1 MAPFALRLERPEL
14 VRIFYISFLSV
25 LVGIGGGIL
34 AFAIYYL
41 IYLTTNLFF
50 FHRLSFA
57 AAEPDIQKVGPWVVL
72 IVAAG
77 GLMVA
82 LIAYLF
88 NLPQV
93 IGHGVPETVEAVHLN
108 RGRFRA
114 RMMILKPLASAF
126 SIGTGGPLGAE
137 GPIVQTCG
145 VLGSFI
151 GQSLRITTYER
162 RVLLACGA
170 TAGLAAA
177 FNVPYAAVIF
187 ALELLVLELKLTS
200 FVPLIIASAT
210 GTVVRHILLGNTARF
225 SASIPSDVFYPA
237 LIPLVIVVGLLAG
250 MIAIFIIKVHEGIE
264 QKLEHS
270 RLPKFWFPVMG
281 GAVVGFIALFIPQ
294 VMGVGFIHLNAI
306 LNGKAELSFLLLL
319 FVGKLAAWL
328 IASTMGSSGGT
339 LMPLILIGASLGAA
353 VGKLAS
359 AVIPPTWAN
368 PEILA
373 VVGMMA
379 LFGASM
385 RATFT
390 AILFGFEAVHDF
402 NVIVPLMIGCVVAD
416 LVANL
421 YCRDSL
427 VTHLLKRRGMK
438 LSLEYEADITEE
450 FTVGEIMTREVKT
463 IPADLKLSELLRR
476 INDPSDELYAFDAFP
491 IVDEEGRLVG
501 IISRD
506 DMVRIVKHREH
517 ADRRVIDLARTEV
530 ITATPDM
537 NVHEAMMQMIRH
549 RVGRLPVVDPNDPTK
564 LVGIISRSDVLRCW
578 LRDLEEHT
586 EVEEPV
592 YHLRRFLPLPPRPP
606 SKEKG

>member
-1 MAPFALRLERPEL
+1 MLFSLIRLERPEL
-14 VRIFYISFLSV
+14 VRLIYISLLSA
-25 LVGIGGGIL
+25 LVGVGGGAL
-34 AFAIYYL
+34 AFAVYYL
-41 IYLTTNLFF
+41 IYFVTNLVFF
-50 FHRLSFA
+50 QRLSF
-57 AAEPDIQKVGPWVVL
+57 EPIEPNIQKVGIWVVF

-77 GLMVA
+77 GGLVS
-82 LIAYLF
+82 LLVWLF
-88 NLPQV
+88 RQPQLL
-93 IGHGVPETVEAVHLN
+93 GHGVPETVEAVHLN

-170 TAGLAAA
+170 TAGLAAT

-187 ALELLVLELKLTS
+187 ALELLVLELKLSS
-200 FVPLIIASAT
+200 FIPLIIASAS
-210 GTVVRHILLGNTARF
+210 GTIVRYILLGNQAKF
-225 SASIPSDVFYPA
+225 SVSVSDGINYPN
-237 LIPLVIVVGLLAG
+237 LIPLVIVVGVFAGFLSVLIIKLHNKIETSLEKARPNRLLMPIIGGAMIG
-250 MIAIFIIKVHEGIE
+250 TIAIFI
-264 QKLEHS
+264 
-270 RLPKFWFPVMG
+270 
-281 GAVVGFIALFIPQ
+281 PQ
-294 VMGVGFIHLNAI
+294 VLGLGFIHLNEI
-306 LNGKAELSFLLLL
+306 LNNNMDLSLLMLIM
-319 FVGKLAAWL
+319 FGKLIAWF

-339 LMPLILIGASLGAA
+339 ILPLFLVGASLGAL
-353 VGKLAS
+353 VGKVSSLFLPS
-359 AVIPPTWAN
+359 AWN
-368 PEILA
+368 SPEILA

-402 NVIVPLMIGCVVAD
+402 NVIVPLMVGCVVAD

-450 FTVGEIMTREVKT
+450 FTVGQIMTREVKT
-463 IPADLKLSELLRR
+463 ISASLRLSELLKR
-476 INDPSDELYAFDAFP
+476 INDPSDELYPYDAFP
-491 IVDEEGRLVG
+491 ILDEQGRLVG

-517 ADRRVIDLARTEV
+517 ADRRVIELARSDV

-549 RVGRLPVVDPNDPTK
+549 RVGRLPVVDPEDHTR

-592 YHLRRFLPLPPRPP
+592 YHLRRFLPHLPPRPP
-606 SKEKG
+606 SKE